1 MSAYRLDDKY
11 KYPYQDTPVSTK
23 TVSFSTDKR
32 MSSVDLDNDGTPSPL
47 KDFNAS
53 LNSIPSVGLASSL
66 GSSGSSGSSGGG
78 SSSSPTSRL
87 ESTML
92 ALKDLQARVRRAQ
105 EARDDARRQRDNMR
119 IEVIERSRLTSLYLQ
134 EEQDETKQ
142 KIISINNDCDD
153 CKLFIKDTTLDLYSL
168 EDSCRS
174 NERHIT
180 NQQSIVNNLDDDI
193 MDINNIIKKLE
204 GRNTMLIEQLAKIE
218 DNCDVLYHHTD
229 ALKCDKDLLISDSAD
244 YNKIVYLRGAI
255 SSIANQLKEVSSSSP
270 SSSSPSLLSPSFS
283 YH

>member
-1 MSAYRLDDKY
+1 MSAYRFDDKY
-11 KYPYQDTPVSTK
+11 KYPYQDTPISTK

-53 LNSIPSVGLASSL
+53 LGLASSL
-66 GSSGSSGSSGGG
+66 GSSGSSASSGGG
-78 SSSSPTSRL
+78 SSSSSPTSRL

-92 ALKDLQARVRRAQ
+92 ALKDLQSRVRRAQ

-142 KIISINNDCDD
+142 KIININNDCDD
-153 CKLFIKDTTLDLYSL
+153 CKVFIKDTTLDLYSL

-204 GRNTMLIEQLAKIE
+204 RRNTMLIEQLAKIE

-229 ALKCDKDLLISDSAD
+229 ALKCDKDLLINDSAD

-255 SSIANQLKEVSSSSP
+255 SSIANQLKEVSSSSSSS
-270 SSSSPSLLSPSFS
+270 SSSSPSLL